1 MYPIA
6 KTDFDI
12 SFPYLGCFCKG
23 FERIIDLVGSCTKRD
38 GGEAG
43 RGKAGGKHGSRE
55 QELSSVDIGV
65 VDVEPDAQKEPI
77 HGPES
82 LALKLAEQKKK
93 KTSGQLHED
102 ANKDPYVELGFGL
115 IAYRNLMETLI
126 VGFLLLSC
134 IIAPA
139 AMIYRR
145 GRAFGESDIT
155 AYGKWSLGNL
165 GYSTVQC

>member
-38 GGEAG
+38 GDEVGS
-43 RGKAGGKHGSRE
+43 GKAKGKHATHE
-55 QELSSVDIGV
+55 QELSSLAISV
-65 VDVEPDAQKEPI
+65 VNMEPDKHEEHT
-77 HGPES
+77 HGQES
-82 LALKLAEQKKK
+82 LSLKLAEQKKK
-93 KTSGQLHED
+93 KTSGQVLED
-102 ANKDPYVELGFGL
+102 ANKDPYVKLGFGL

-145 GRAFGESDIT
+145 GGAFGDSDIT

>member
-38 GGEAG
+38 GDEVGS
-43 RGKAGGKHGSRE
+43 GKAKGKHATHE
-55 QELSSVDIGV
+55 QELSSLAISV
-65 VDVEPDAQKEPI
+65 VNMEPDKHEEHT
-77 HGPES
+77 HGQES
-82 LALKLAEQKKK
+82 LSLKLAVQKKK
-93 KTSGQLHED
+93 KTSVQVLED
-102 ANKDPYVELGFGL
+102 ANKDPYVKLGFGL

-145 GRAFGESDIT
+145 GDAFGDSDIT